1 VKMVLLDLEG
11 KEGRHGRERFG
22 EQKERMEKKDNKELI
37 KKNYYILIVF
47 QVF

>member
-1 VKMVLLDLEG
+1 MVLLDLEG
-11 KEGRHGRERFG
+11 KEGRHGRESFG
-22 EQKERMEKKDNKELI
+22 DKERMEKKDNKEFI